1 MRLTVE
7 TGPQAGT
14 VVPLDRD
21 KPTYLGSGADC
32 GLRIQEAGVAAQ
44 HAVVKALRDQGFG
57 LKALAFGVRVNGD
70 SIEATPLKD
79 GDVIEI
85 GTTRIAFGEVQERGL
100 PKIPGYRILGELGR
114 GGMGMVYRAE
124 QTSLH
129 RQVAL
134 KVLSRERTKDP
145 TFVARFVAE
154 ARAAAKLQ
162 HPNVVQVFDVDNDG
176 ETYFFAMEVMQGSLE
191 GWLKQNGAMPVDR
204 ALQVVSDAASGLA
217 YAESLGIVHRDI
229 KPDNLMLDQ
238 HGAVKIA
245 DLGLASTVEETEEK
259 AIGTPHFM
267 APEQVL
273 RKPIDHRAD
282 LYALGCTFYRLVTGK
297 TPFRGQTVKDILR
310 AQVKDEPEPANKA
323 NPQVP
328 AEVATIIAK
337 LMAKA
342 PDQRYQTANDLLEDL
357 AALLQPPPKKGLW
370 IGLAATAVLLAGGAI
385 YWAVTKPKEVVVER
399 QMYDDP
405 EKQRFADEN
414 VQLRADLKKSA
425 ATIALLQARLAGD
438 GDVQIAALERVV
450 AEHADTPAAGEARQ
464 RIDQLRQELQAAAS
478 AEAQRERLRSEH
490 LAGLQQATQPLLAA
504 GDFQGAMQALEAKAP
519 AELRDDRNHAQELE
533 ALRTKVLTAARARLG
548 DLVRAVETAGTAK
561 DEAGL
566 QAAMTALQEALADK
580 LHWPAALRDDLAQ
593 ARTRASDASKALE
606 TLREERGAAVW
617 RHYATALGEANGVHA
632 ALVRGD
638 FAAAAAAAQRFA
650 DGSPAS
656 PAADNARGLAI
667 VLTAANAFA
676 DAFDKAIAAG
686 QVTLP
691 AELLGAAGSG
701 TAGSGPTLQRWDRAG
716 GQFVWLDSSKKPPKE
731 QTIAVAGFGLEPWLL
746 LAEQVA
752 PPSPGARECFL
763 AALALPRHLDAAR
776 DYLTRLRGNDD
787 LSGTG
792 AGRFGVRS
800 VLFEVL
806 LRRLP
811 ETDEQ
816 PWAKALRFE
825 LQAGQ
830 RLAAGLLALSERR
843 NQAAAGHFDRL
854 LSEHARSYAV
864 LLLP

>member
-1 MRLTVE
+1 VRLTVE

-21 KPTYLGSGADC
+21 QPTYLGSGADC
-32 GLRIQEAGVAAQ
+32 ALRIQEGGVEPH

-57 LKALAFGVRVNGD
+57 LKALANGVRVNGD
-70 SIEATPLKD
+70 NIEATPLKD

-85 GTTRIAFGEVQERGL
+85 GTTRIAFGEVQQRGL
-100 PKIPGYRILGELGR
+100 PTIPGYRILGELGR

-145 TFVARFVAE
+145 SFVAKFVAE

-162 HPNVVQVFDVDNDG
+162 HPNVVQVFDVDNNG

-259 AIGTPHFM
+259 AVGTPHFM

-273 RKPIDHRAD
+273 RKPIDHRTD

-328 AEVATIIAK
+328 AEVAAIIGK

-342 PDQRYQTANDLLEDL
+342 PDQRYQTANDLLEEL

-370 IGLAATAVLLAGGAI
+370 IGLAAAAVLLAGGAV

-414 VQLRADLKKSA
+414 VQLRADLKK
-425 ATIALLQARLAGD
+425 ATATVALLQARLAGE
-438 GDVQIAALERVV
+438 GDVQITALERV
-450 AEHADTPAAGEARQ
+450 ASDHADTPAAGEARQ
-464 RIDQLRQELQAAAS
+464 RIEQLRQELQAAS
-478 AEAQRERLRSEH
+478 AAAAQRERLRGEH
-490 LAGLQQATQPLLAA
+490 LATLQQAQQTLLAGRDYRRA
-504 GDFQGAMQALEAKAP
+504 LQALDGKVP
-519 AELRDDRNHAQELE
+519 AELRDDRTFATELE
-533 ALRTKVLTAARARLG
+533 ALRDKVLAGARARLAELRG
-548 DLVRAVETAGTAK
+548 AVDLARTNK
-561 DEAGL
+561 DESAL
-566 QAAMTALQEALADK
+566 QTSIGVLQEALADK
-580 LHWPAALRDDLAQ
+580 ERWPTALQDELAQGRAQLADAGKALEALRD
-593 ARTRASDASKALE
+593 
-606 TLREERGAAVW
+606 ERGAAVW
-617 RHYATALGEANGVHA
+617 RLYATALADGDGVHA
-632 ALVRGD
+632 ALGRAD
-638 FAAAAAAAQRFA
+638 FAAAPAAA
-650 DGSPAS
+650 
-656 PAADNARGLAI
+656 NARGLAV
-667 VLTAANAFA
+667 VLAAAQSFA
-676 DAFDKAIAAG
+676 EAFDKAIAAG

-691 AELLGAAGSG
+691 VDLLAGNV
-701 TAGSGPTLQRWDRAG
+701 PLQRWDRAAG
-716 GQFVWLDSSKKPPKE
+716 VFVHLEASKKPPKE
-731 QTIAVAGFGLEPWLL
+731 ATIAVAAVPLEQWLA

-763 AALALPRHLDAAR
+763 AALALPRHVDAAR
-776 DYLTRLRGNDD
+776 EHLTRLRSDDD

-800 VLFEVL
+800 VVFEVL

-811 ETDEQ
+811 ENDDQ
-816 PWAKALRFE
+816 AWAKALRFE

-830 RLAAGLLALSERR
+830 RLAAGLVALSERR

-854 LSEHARSYAV
+854 LTDHARSYTV
-864 LLLP
+864 LMLP

>member
-32 GLRIQEAGVAAQ
+32 ALRIQEAGVAAQ

-57 LKALAFGVRVNGD
+57 LKALAPGVRVNGD
-70 SIEATPLKD
+70 SIEATPLQD

-85 GTTRIAFGEVQERGL
+85 GTTRIAFGEVQQRGL
-100 PKIPGYRILGELGR
+100 PTIPGYRILGELGR

-145 TFVARFVAE
+145 AFVAKFVAE

-273 RKPIDHRAD
+273 RKAIDHRTD

-310 AQVKDEPEPANKA
+310 AQVKDEAEPANKA

-328 AEVATIIAK
+328 AEVAAIIAK

-357 AALLQPPPKKGLW
+357 ADLLQPPPKKGLW
-370 IGLAATAVLLAGGAI
+370 IGLAAAAVLLAGGAV

-414 VQLRADLKKSA
+414 AQLRAELKKAA
-425 ATIALLQARLAGD
+425 ATVALLQARLAGD
-438 GDVQIAALERVV
+438 GDVQIAALERV
-450 AEHADTPAAGEARQ
+450 ASEHADTPAAGEARQ
-464 RIDQLRQELQAAAS
+464 RIERLRQELQAAAT
-478 AEAQRERLRSEH
+478 ANAQRERLRGEH
-490 LAGLQQATQPLLAA
+490 LATLQQAQQTLLAGRDYRRA
-504 GDFQGAMQALEAKAP
+504 LQALDAKVP
-519 AELRDDRNHAQELE
+519 AELRDDRTFATELE
-533 ALRTKVLTAARARLG
+533 ALRDKVLAGARARLAE
-548 DLVRAVETAGTAK
+548 LRAAVDTARTNK
-561 DEAGL
+561 DEAAL
-566 QAAMTALQEALADK
+566 QTAIGVLQEALADK
-580 LHWPAALRDDLAQ
+580 DRWPAALQDELAQ
-593 ARTRASDASKALE
+593 GRAGLADAGKALE
-606 TLREERGAAVW
+606 ALRDERGAAIW
-617 RHYATALGEANGVHA
+617 RLYATALSEGNGVHP
-632 ALVRGD
+632 ALGRWD
-638 FAAAAAAAQRFA
+638 FAAAAAAATRFA
-650 DGSPAS
+650 DGAPKS
-656 PAADNARGLAI
+656 PAAENARGLAV
-667 VLTAANAFA
+667 VLASAQAFVE
-676 DAFDKAIAAG
+676 AFDKAIAAG

-691 AELLGAAGSG
+691 TELLAGNV
-701 TAGSGPTLQRWDRAG
+701 ALQRWDRAG
-716 GQFVWLDSSKKPPKE
+716 GQFVYLDASKKPPKE
-731 QTIAVAGFGLEPWLL
+731 ATIAVAAVTLEQWLA

-752 PPSPGARECFL
+752 PPQPGTRECFL
-763 AALALPRHLDAAR
+763 AALALPRHVDAAR
-776 DYLTRLRGNDD
+776 EHLTRLRSDDD
-787 LSGTG
+787 LTGTG
-792 AGRFGVRS
+792 AKRFGVRS

-811 ETDEQ
+811 ENDDQ

-830 RLAAGLLALSERR
+830 RLAAGLVALSERR

-854 LSEHARSYAV
+854 LTDHARSYAV
-864 LLLP
+864 LMLP

>member
-21 KPTYLGSGADC
+21 QPTYLGSGADC
-32 GLRIQEAGVAAQ
+32 ALRIQEAGVAAQ

-85 GTTRIAFGEVQERGL
+85 GTTRIAFGEVQQRGL
-100 PKIPGYRILGELGR
+100 PTIPGYRILGELGR

-145 TFVARFVAE
+145 SFVAKFVAE

-162 HPNVVQVFDVDNDG
+162 HPNVVQVFDVDNNG

-273 RKPIDHRAD
+273 RKPIDHRTD

-328 AEVATIIAK
+328 AEVAAIIGK

-342 PDQRYQTANDLLEDL
+342 PDQRYQTANDLLEEL

-370 IGLAATAVLLAGGAI
+370 IGLAAAALVLAGGAV
-385 YWAVTKPKEVVVER
+385 YWAVTKPNEVVVQR

-414 VQLRADLKKSA
+414 AQLRAELKKSA

-438 GDVQIAALERVV
+438 GDVQITALERI
-450 AEHADTPAAGEARQ
+450 ASDHADTPAAGEARQ
-464 RIDQLRQELQAAAS
+464 RIEQLRQELQAAAS
-478 AEAQRERLRSEH
+478 ANAQRERLRGEH
-490 LAGLQQATQPLLAA
+490 LATLQQAQQTLLAGRDYRRA
-504 GDFQGAMQALEAKAP
+504 LQALDGKVP
-519 AELRDDRNHAQELE
+519 AELRDDRTFATELE
-533 ALRTKVLTAARARLG
+533 ALRDKVLAGARARLAELRG
-548 DLVRAVETAGTAK
+548 AVDLARTNK
-561 DEAGL
+561 DEPAL
-566 QAAMTALQEALADK
+566 QTAIGVLQEALADK
-580 LHWPAALRDDLAQ
+580 ERWPMALQDELAQGRAQLADAGKALEALRD
-593 ARTRASDASKALE
+593 
-606 TLREERGAAVW
+606 ERGA
-617 RHYATALGEANGVHA
+617 L
-632 ALVRGD
+632 RGR
-638 FAAAAAAAQRFA
+638 Q
-650 DGSPAS
+650 
-656 PAADNARGLAI
+656 
-667 VLTAANAFA
+667 
-676 DAFDKAIAAG
+676 
-686 QVTLP
+686 
-691 AELLGAAGSG
+691 
-701 TAGSGPTLQRWDRAG
+701 
-716 GQFVWLDSSKKPPKE
+716 
-731 QTIAVAGFGLEPWLL
+731 
-746 LAEQVA
+746 
-752 PPSPGARECFL
+752 
-763 AALALPRHLDAAR
+763 LPRALEQ
-776 DYLTRLRGNDD
+776 
-787 LSGTG
+787 G
-792 AGRFGVRS
+792 ADTS
-800 VLFEVL
+800 EV
-806 LRRLP
+806 
-811 ETDEQ
+811 
-816 PWAKALRFE
+816 
-825 LQAGQ
+825 G
-830 RLAAGLLALSERR
+830 
-843 NQAAAGHFDRL
+843 
-854 LSEHARSYAV
+854 
-864 LLLP
+864 

>member
-32 GLRIQEAGVAAQ
+32 ALRIQEGGVATQ

-57 LKALAFGVRVNGD
+57 LKALAPGVRVNGD
-70 SIEATPLKD
+70 SIEATPLQD

-85 GTTRIAFGEVQERGL
+85 GTTRIAFGEVQQRGL
-100 PKIPGYRILGELGR
+100 PTIPGYRILGELGR

-145 TFVARFVAE
+145 SFVAKFVAE

-273 RKPIDHRAD
+273 RKAIDHRTD

-328 AEVATIIAK
+328 AEVAAIIGK

-342 PDQRYQTANDLLEDL
+342 PDQRYQTANDLLEEL

-370 IGLAATAVLLAGGAI
+370 IGLAAAAVVLAGGAV

-399 QMYDDP
+399 QMYADP

-414 VQLRADLKKSA
+414 AQLRAELKKSA
-425 ATIALLQARLAGD
+425 ATVALLQARLAGP
-438 GDVQIAALERVV
+438 GEVQITALERV
-450 AEHADTPAAGEARQ
+450 ASEHADTPAAAEARQ
-464 RIDQLRQELQAAAS
+464 RIEQLRQELQAAAS
-478 AEAQRERLRSEH
+478 ANAQRERLRGEQ
-490 LAGLQQATQPLLAA
+490 LATLQQAQQTLLAGREYRRA
-504 GDFQGAMQALEAKAP
+504 LQALDAKVP
-519 AELRDDRNHAQELE
+519 AELREDRTFATELE
-533 ALRTKVLTAARARLG
+533 ALRDKVLASARARLAE
-548 DLVRAVETAGTAK
+548 LRAAVDTARADK
-561 DEAGL
+561 DEAAL
-566 QAAMTALQEALADK
+566 QTAIGVLQEALADK
-580 LHWPAALRDDLAQ
+580 DRWPTALQDDLAQGRAQLADAGKALAALRD
-593 ARTRASDASKALE
+593 
-606 TLREERGAAVW
+606 ERGAAVW
-617 RHYATALGEANGVHA
+617 RLYASALAAGDGVHA
-632 ALVRGD
+632 ALGRAD
-638 FAAAAAAAQRFA
+638 FAAAAAAATRFA
-650 DGSPAS
+650 EGAPRS
-656 PAADNARGLAI
+656 PAAENARGLAL
-667 VLTAANAFA
+667 VLASAQAFA
-676 DAFDKAIAAG
+676 EAFDKATTAG

-691 AELLGAAGSG
+691 ADLLAGNV
-701 TAGSGPTLQRWDRAG
+701 PLQRWDRASG
-716 GQFVWLDSSKKPPKE
+716 VFVHLDAGKKPPRE
-731 QTIAVAGFGLEPWLL
+731 ATIAVAGVSLEQWLA

-752 PPSPGARECFL
+752 PPQPGARECFL
-763 AALALPRHLDAAR
+763 AALALPRHVDAAR
-776 DYLTRLRGNDD
+776 DYLTRLRGDDD
-787 LSGTG
+787 LTGTG
-792 AGRFGVRS
+792 AKRFGVRS

-811 ETDEQ
+811 ENDEQ
-816 PWAKALRFE
+816 PWAKALRGE

-830 RLAAGLLALSERR
+830 RLAAGLVALSERR
-843 NQAAAGHFDRL
+843 NRAAAGQFDRL
-854 LSEHARSYAV
+854 LTDHARSYAV
-864 LLLP
+864 LMLP